1 MGWKAVMFTV
11 AAESIIGSVVGVALL
26 LLGPKT
32 RSLKI
37 PFGPYL
43 SVGALGW
50 VFAGP
55 PVVAWYLGLVGR

>member
-1 MGWKAVMFTV
+1 MV
-11 AAESIIGSVVGVALL
+11 GSVVGVALL

-43 SVGALGW
+43 SFGALAW
-50 VFAGP
+50 MFVGP
-55 PVVAWYLGLVGR
+55 QVVGWYLGLMGR